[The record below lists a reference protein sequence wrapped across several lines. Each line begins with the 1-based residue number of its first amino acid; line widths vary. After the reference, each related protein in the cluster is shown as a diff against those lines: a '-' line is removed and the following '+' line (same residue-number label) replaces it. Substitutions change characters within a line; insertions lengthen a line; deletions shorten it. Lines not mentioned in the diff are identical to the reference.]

1 MVFLRGV
8 VSCIA
13 YYVAFSTQSIASSNS
28 SIIIRDVRQQKMGI
42 IKKEIMR
49 EL

>member
-1 MVFLRGV
+1 MVSLRGV

-13 YYVAFSTQSIASSNS
+13 YYVPFPLSIASSNS